1 MERDCGRSGEGAIV
15 NIDGGYRSL
24 IMAGGMRG
32 VNPRQMQR
40 AMRSM
45 GIKQENV
52 EGVTEVIIRTRN
64 KDIVITN
71 AEVVRIDMQGS
82 RSYQISGTET
92 EMAPGEAGGSAAG
105 PSFPSEDIEL
115 VMSQTN
121 CDRERAIAALEE
133 TDGQPAEAIIKI
145 MSE

>member
-1 MERDCGRSGEGAIV
+1 MEEYLILLREDAIV
-15 NIDGGYRSL
+15 NIDGRYRSI

-45 GIKQENV
+45 GIRQENI

-71 AEVVRIDMQGS
+71 AEVIRIDMQGS
-82 RSYQISGTET
+82 KSYQISGTET

-105 PSFPSEDIEL
+105 PSFPNEDIEL

-133 TDGQPAEAIIKI
+133 AEGQPAEAIIKI